1 MGNLFIWDF
10 HGVLEKDNE
19 FAVQE
24 VVNRIL
30 PEFGFDKKATV
41 EECRMLYGKKW
52 AEYYKYFAPD
62 ADEDIIHKMVIKSTE
77 ISIKEKIAYKYI
89 KPTDFAHDV
98 IKKISAKGHT
108 NLIMSN
114 SSDEALD
121 YFLESVNMQ
130 GLFDHKFGADIHEK
144 SEYGKDTKTEFLK
157 GFLEKNNFGSIFLID
172 DMEQAV
178 EMGKKFNAVTFRFHR
193 NKTPPD
199 SKANYVIDDLRELL
213 NFI

>member
-19 FAVQE
+19 YAVQE

-30 PEFGFDKKATV
+30 PEFGVDRKATV

-52 AEYYKYFAPD
+52 AEYFKYFAPD
-62 ADEDIIHKMVIKSTE
+62 ADDDTIHNLVIKSTD
-77 ISIKEKIAYKYI
+77 ISIKERVALKYI

-98 IKKISAKGHT
+98 IREISSKGYT

-114 SSDEALD
+114 SSEEALD
-121 YFLESVNMQ
+121 YFLDLVNMK
-130 GLFDHKFGADIHEK
+130 GLFDHKFGADVHIK
-144 SEYGKDTKTEFLK
+144 SEYGKDSKSEFLK
-157 GFLEKNNFGSIFLID
+157 RFLAENKFDNIILID
-172 DMEQAV
+172 DMENGI
-178 EMGKKFNAVTFRFHR
+178 EMGLRFNAVTFRFHR
-193 NKTPPD
+193 DEIPPE
-199 SKANYVIDDLRELL
+199 SKAHHVITDLRELL